1 MYARD
6 DIAST
11 VALVLTSTQDERI
24 WCLINTLLGPV
35 LLACWYRPPTTG
47 EIASVHSLCEKW
59 QPFEGASVAAIVCC
73 HMNVHHPRWLRFSAH
88 TSVEGAALHNW
99 CIEIRLHECVR
110 APTRGPSG
118 GANRG
123 GDCFVA
129 SPRLPPLELKC
140 SKRMMGWVSRAADWR
155 RLRNTLRETD
165 WCWIARMADSI
176 LGGAAQ
182 CIPRRECR
190 EPNSHPWLDNR
201 RLEVV
206 QARVRVRCA
215 GTPAF
220 AAAQVECSDGLLQA
234 HDRYIQ
240 RVRERLR
247 SLARGFK
254 LW

>member
-1 MYARD
+1 M
-6 DIAST
+6 
-11 VALVLTSTQDERI
+11 
-24 WCLINTLLGPV
+24 
-35 LLACWYRPPTTG
+35 ACWYRPPTTR
-47 EIASVHSLCEKW
+47 EITSVHSLREEW
-59 QPFEGASVAAIVCC
+59 QLFEGASVVRIIFGD
-73 HMNVHHPRWLRFSAH
+73 MNVHHPRWLRFSAH
-88 TSVEGAALHNW
+88 TSVEGTALRNRY
-99 CIEIRLHECVR
+99 IKIRLHECVR

-129 SPRLPPLELKC
+129 ALRLPPLELNC
-140 SKRMMGWVSRAADWR
+140 SKRMMGWVPRAADWR

-165 WCWIARMADSI
+165 WCWVDQLHPDQEAVRMTDSI
-176 LGGAAQ
+176 LGAAAQ

-190 EPNSHPWLDNR
+190 EPNSHPWLGNR

-206 QARVRVRCA
+206 QARVRCA